1 MEMDE
6 EMDPAT
12 LNLILELQF
21 QDAQDAASRRDHGPS
36 SFFRGRQR
44 QRQRRSLETLDR
56 ELAMDLQ
63 QHEFDEFEQRRRRR
77 ATAPDM
83 RPSTTRRT
91 RTRYED
97 TGGDDSDDDPDLLAA
112 LAASRMR
119 VNNHAGFAS
128 SSSAAARH
136 EVGGDDSDDDPDL
149 LAALAA
155 SDDDPDLLAALAAS
169 RIRVNSNAGAASSRS
184 AVARHDIRGGDDSN
198 NDDDLLAALAASRI
212 SARNHAALAASRI
225 HVNSHA
231 GAASSRSA
239 VARHDIRGG
248 DDSDNDDDLLAA
260 LAASRISARIHAA
273 LAASRVSASNHAGP
287 SSSSAAA
294 PECVSCMEA
303 IRPPSSAI
311 HLPCSHRYCAGCM
324 TRVLGAALDDDG
336 ESRFPARCCA
346 QPLPVAEDPASS
358 ALLPADLVARY
369 RARQREH
376 GARNRTYC
384 RSCGQFIPPE
394 SVHGNRATCIWCEA
408 ATCAWCKEAWHG
420 EGECPADGAALET
433 LRMAEERGWKRC
445 PECRTL
451 VELST
456 GCNHM
461 TCRCGAE
468 FCYSC
473 GEEWGPCRC
482 RIVLPDGDQ
491 QP

>member
-77 ATAPDM
+77 ATAPDI
-83 RPSTTRRT
+83 RLSTTRRT

-97 TGGDDSDDDPDLLAA
+97 TGGDD
-112 LAASRMR
+112 
-119 VNNHAGFAS
+119 F
-128 SSSAAARH
+128 
-136 EVGGDDSDDDPDL
+136 
-149 LAALAA
+149 
-155 SDDDPDLLAALAAS
+155 DDDPDLLAALAAS

-184 AVARHDIRGGDDSN
+184 AVARHDIRGGDDS
-198 NDDDLLAALAASRI
+198 
-212 SARNHAALAASRI
+212 
-225 HVNSHA
+225 
-231 GAASSRSA
+231 
-239 VARHDIRGG
+239 
-248 DDSDNDDDLLAA
+248 DNDDDLLAA
-260 LAASRISARIHAA
+260 LAASHISARTYAA
-273 LAASRVSASNHAGP
+273 LAASRVSASNHVGP
-287 SSSSAAA
+287 STSSAASAPDTSSATA

-324 TRVLGAALDDDG
+324 AGVLGAALDDDDD

-358 ALLPADLVARY
+358 ALLPANLVARY

-394 SVHGNRATCIWCEA
+394 SVRGNRATCIWCEG

-433 LRMAEERGWKRC
+433 LRIAEERGWKRC

-461 TCRCGAE
+461 SKSAISAPG
-468 FCYSC
+468 
-473 GEEWGPCRC
+473 
-482 RIVLPDGDQ
+482 ILPLEAHVAVVPSSATPAARSGGRAAAG
-491 QP
+491 